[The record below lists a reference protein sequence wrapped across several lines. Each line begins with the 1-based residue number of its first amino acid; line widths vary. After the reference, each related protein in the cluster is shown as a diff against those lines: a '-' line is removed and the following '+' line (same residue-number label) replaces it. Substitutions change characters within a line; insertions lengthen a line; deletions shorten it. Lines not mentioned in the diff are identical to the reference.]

1 MSSMSSSKK
10 AACIALCL
18 AHLAS
23 ALPGLGITRR
33 ATSQASAP
41 TTIDIPLHFDP
52 SGRYVIPVGM
62 SPGANQQNFN
72 FTLATSTGLTSVAGL
87 GCSSCSD
94 ISLYNQSASSTAKSL
109 NDNDSVSLVGGSYSG
124 SVIKE
129 DCSMATTG
137 SEWLYKN
144 QTIVVAQ
151 AQQNGTV
158 FGNGASGVLGLG
170 TNRLS
175 SSSSSSASTGY
186 SSSFSDSI
194 FSQWLQNN
202 ADQDSFQF
210 GMDIAPPV
218 VTPTSTNGLAAAS
231 PTSTGA
237 GTLHWLAPDQSKYNQ
252 GGLTYK
258 NVQNNASLVY
268 SAGSQPDW
276 SVPLDGWKVS
286 SGGDSFSSGDQMMVS
301 VDPYY
306 TDIYF
311 PAKEAQLFNAVI
323 SGSSVQSGL
332 STLGSQSQA
341 WEVPCDSKVSLAINI
356 NDQTFTLDESVLVRQ
371 TSSGTCFS
379 GVEGWMDGSV
389 DEYIFGALFVSQ
401 VYLVFNVG
409 RNGTDAV
416 GFAPKIAAKKSSNV
430 GAIVGGTV
438 GGVVGVLLTGI
449 AVFFYIRSRQDRAM
463 LQDTVAMVEE
473 HKVANTIQPYTLGAA
488 PAGRTG
494 SPGVDAPLLREDDVA
509 PPSYEAS
516 EAGGSTVASGGPVR
530 MSKGEYVRPL
540 SVQGEGASG
549 SGQPPRIEP
558 NRMYNIEE

>member
-1 MSSMSSSKK
+1 MSSSKK

-23 ALPGLGITRR
+23 ALPALGITRR
-33 ATSQASAP
+33 ATSQAPAP

-62 SPGANQQNFN
+62 SPGANQQNFS

-175 SSSSSSASTGY
+175 SSSSSSTSTGY

-210 GMDIAPPV
+210 GMDIAPARRDADEHERAR
-218 VTPTSTNGLAAAS
+218 GR
-231 PTSTGA
+231 
-237 GTLHWLAPDQSKYNQ
+237 SKYNQ

-401 VYLVFNVG
+401 VYLVFNIG

-488 PAGRTG
+488 PRGPHGLARRGRAA
-494 SPGVDAPLLREDDVA
+494 APRGRRRAAV
-509 PPSYEAS
+509 
-516 EAGGSTVASGGPVR
+516 V
-530 MSKGEYVRPL
+530 
-540 SVQGEGASG
+540 
-549 SGQPPRIEP
+549 
-558 NRMYNIEE
+558 